1 MKPSVKTNCV
11 LAFFFLSVIIVN
23 LSMVQK
29 ETFALQARKVSS
41 VISRYHLPWY
51 LGPKRSEY

>member
-11 LAFFFLSVIIVN
+11 LAFFLSVIIVN